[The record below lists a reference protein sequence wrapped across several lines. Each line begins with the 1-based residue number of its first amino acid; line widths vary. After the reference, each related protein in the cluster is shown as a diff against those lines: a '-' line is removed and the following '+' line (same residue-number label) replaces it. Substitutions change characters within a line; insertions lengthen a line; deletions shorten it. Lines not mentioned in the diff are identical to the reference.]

1 MVHHRVQPT
10 QDNDDEEANE
20 ASDRS
25 DYEQVDTD
33 YPKARKAKSLLKS
46 DKITLEL
53 LILVDYFL
61 HEGHHL
67 CLLFLWNIMTRIW
80 EKFCFIRTKIAEFD
94 KNSALSEEI

>member
-1 MVHHRVQPT
+1 MEMVHHRVQPT

-46 DKITLEL
+46 NKITLEL

-61 HEGHHL
+61 L
-67 CLLFLWNIMTRIW
+67 
-80 EKFCFIRTKIAEFD
+80 EKFNFNDLRNKTQVRIA
-94 KNSALSEEI
+94 